1 LEEKEEE
8 EVTVEVEWSDRH
20 HLHETLAPTSRP
32 VQSSKCTWLTGEEEE
47 EEVGRNVD
55 LEFYTTRVLI
65 TCVTRGCVRRKKRV
79 RA

>member
-32 VQSSKCTWLTGEEEE
+32 VQSSKCT
-47 EEVGRNVD
+47 
-55 LEFYTTRVLI
+55 
-65 TCVTRGCVRRKKRV
+65 
-79 RA
+79 